1 MTHEELQA
9 EVQRLA
15 ALAGHWELMYH
26 RAAAGAQAANV
37 GLRRAQKREY
47 RARIDYILANGRAE
61 RFERQVAEA
70 TKKIERLSL
79 KILELWGRE

>member
-1 MTHEELQA
+1 MTTEALQA

-15 ALAGHWELMYH
+15 ALAGYWELMYH
-26 RAAAGAQAANV
+26 RASAGAQAANV

-47 RARIDYILANGRAE
+47 RARTDLILAKGRAE
-61 RFERQVAEA
+61 RAEREAEEK

-79 KILELWGRE
+79 KILEMWGRE